1 MSTDGSL
8 ELPPGEAGHD
18 DVPGPGAHHVTAVPA
33 VAASVGDAVP
43 GVGVG
48 GPAEDDHAAEHG
60 VPGAGVGGPAE
71 DDHAAEHG
79 VPALDDGVGPA
90 GAHAV
95 ASAPNATARRSR
107 AMRLTKDLDLLRGL
121 AADVTGEGL
130 GVVRLATQIGRDK
143 SQVSRSLRALV
154 ETGLV
159 ERDPV
164 TGRYHLGLELYALAA
179 STAQRRLLSVAPDV
193 LRHLAGQLDE
203 TVHLCTLHGIDVLTL
218 RSESPPARATAWGAW
233 EGETAPAHATSA
245 GRVLLAG
252 LSPAAL
258 RDRYSAAELAGTAP
272 RSRVQSA
279 DDLAAVLAEVHTA
292 GTSVVREEH
301 EEGAIGVSAPV
312 YDFRGE
318 RVAAINVSGERRLV
332 EPRLDEVV
340 TSLAAGATR
349 LSRLLGART
358 TSDGDLPRRPT

>member
-1 MSTDGSL
+1 MDAGPATADEAPWTEGATSGEDAGPPTGDAGVSDG
-8 ELPPGEAGHD
+8 EGAEGEEAPGLAAGAAEVSD
-18 DVPGPGAHHVTAVPA
+18 GEGAEVPA
-33 VAASVGDAVP
+33 GEVADGAP
-43 GVGVG
+43 G
-48 GPAEDDHAAEHG
+48 GPA
-60 VPGAGVGGPAE
+60 
-71 DDHAAEHG
+71 
-79 VPALDDGVGPA
+79 
-90 GAHAV
+90 
-95 ASAPNATARRSR
+95 SAARRSR
-107 AMRLTKDLDLLRGL
+107 ALRLTKDLDLLRGL
-121 AADVTGEGL
+121 AADSTGEGL

-159 ERDPV
+159 ERDPD

-179 STAQRRLLSVAPDV
+179 ATAERRLLSVAPDV
-193 LRHLAGQLDE
+193 LRHLAGELDE
-203 TVHLCTLHGIDVLTL
+203 TVHLCTMHGIDVLTL

-258 RDRYSAAELAGTAP
+258 RDRYRAAELSGTAP
-272 RSRVQSA
+272 RSRVQRVE
-279 DDLAAVLAEVHTA
+279 DLADVLAEVRAA

-312 YDFRGE
+312 HDFRGE
-318 RVAAINVSGERRLV
+318 RVAAVNVSGERRLM
-332 EPRLDEVV
+332 EPRLDDVV
-340 TSLAAGATR
+340 AQVAAAAVR

-358 TSDGDLPRRPT
+358 TADGALPRRPT

>member
-1 MSTDGSL
+1 VEHPD
-8 ELPPGEAGHD
+8 PD
-18 DVPGPGAHHVTAVPA
+18 PA
-33 VAASVGDAVP
+33 VHEDAAVSVEHPD
-43 GVGVG
+43 
-48 GPAEDDHAAEHG
+48 GPAVHEDE
-60 VPGAGVGGPAE
+60 P
-71 DDHAAEHG
+71 
-79 VPALDDGVGPA
+79 
-90 GAHAV
+90 HAV
-95 ASAPNATARRSR
+95 TARRSR
-107 AMRLTKDLDLLRGL
+107 ALRLTKDLDLLRGL
-121 AADVTGEGL
+121 AADTTGEGL
-130 GVVRLATQIGRDK
+130 GVVRLASQIGRDK

-193 LRHLAGQLDE
+193 LRHLAGELDE

-258 RDRYSAAELAGTAP
+258 RDRYRATELGGAAP
-272 RSRVQSA
+272 RSRVQGT
-279 DDLAAVLAEVHTA
+279 DDLAGVLAEVRA
-292 GTSVVREEH
+292 NGVAVVREEH
-301 EEGAIGVSAPV
+301 EEGAVGVSAPV
-312 YDFRGE
+312 HDFRGE
-318 RVAAINVSGERRLV
+318 RVAAINVSGEARLM
-332 EPRLDEVV
+332 EARIDVV
-340 TSLAAGATR
+340 CERVAATAVS

-358 TSDGDLPRRPT
+358 TADGALPRRPT

>member
-1 MSTDGSL
+1 MSTEGPLETPADRAGSADVSPLGHDGPTS
-8 ELPPGEAGHD
+8 PAAVAGVADGVAVGGHPTGGEATAGAAVAEGAAADGATD
-18 DVPGPGAHHVTAVPA
+18 DVP
-33 VAASVGDAVP
+33 AVP
-43 GVGVG
+43 G
-48 GPAEDDHAAEHG
+48 
-60 VPGAGVGGPAE
+60 
-71 DDHAAEHG
+71 
-79 VPALDDGVGPA
+79 
-90 GAHAV
+90 
-95 ASAPNATARRSR
+95 APTPPNETARRSR
-107 AMRLTKDLDLLRGL
+107 ALRLTKDLDLLRGL

-179 STAQRRLLSVAPDV
+179 STAQRRLLSVSPDV
-193 LRHLAGQLDE
+193 LRHLAGELDE
-203 TVHLCTLHGIDVLTL
+203 TVHLCTLHGVDVLTL

-258 RDRYSAAELAGTAP
+258 RDRYRAAELAGVAP
-272 RSRVQSA
+272 RSRVQSTE
-279 DDLAAVLAEVHTA
+279 DLAAVLSEVHST

-312 YDFRGE
+312 HDFRGE
-318 RVAAINVSGERRLV
+318 RVAAVNVSGERRLV

-340 TSLAAGATR
+340 ASVAAAATR
-349 LSRLLGART
+349 LSRLLGAHT

>member
-1 MSTDGSL
+1 MTAADDTDAAVPTGDDP
-8 ELPPGEAGHD
+8 EERWPNDGVAGAAD
-18 DVPGPGAHHVTAVPA
+18 PTDPGPGHGDV
-33 VAASVGDAVP
+33 VAADVP
-43 GVGVG
+43 EG
-48 GPAEDDHAAEHG
+48 HAA
-60 VPGAGVGGPAE
+60 A
-71 DDHAAEHG
+71 
-79 VPALDDGVGPA
+79 
-90 GAHAV
+90 
-95 ASAPNATARRSR
+95 ARRSR
-107 AMRLTKDLDLLRGL
+107 ALRLTKDLDLLRGL
-121 AADVTGEGL
+121 AADSTGEGL

-159 ERDPV
+159 ERDPA

-179 STAQRRLLSVAPDV
+179 ATAERRLLSVAPDV
-193 LRHLAGQLDE
+193 LRHLAGELDE

-258 RDRYSAAELAGTAP
+258 RDRYRAAELSGTAP
-272 RSRVQSA
+272 RSRVQRVE
-279 DDLAAVLAEVHTA
+279 DLADVLAEVRAA

-312 YDFRGE
+312 HDFRGE
-318 RVAAINVSGERRLV
+318 RVAAVNVSGERRLM
-332 EPRLDEVV
+332 ESRLDEVV
-340 TSLAAGATR
+340 ARVASAAVR

-358 TSDGDLPRRPT
+358 TADGDLPRRPT

>member
-1 MSTDGSL
+1 MS
-8 ELPPGEAGHD
+8 
-18 DVPGPGAHHVTAVPA
+18 
-33 VAASVGDAVP
+33 
-43 GVGVG
+43 
-48 GPAEDDHAAEHG
+48 AEDDTDAADPPSDSAET
-60 VPGAGVGGPAE
+60 PWPDDELAAASADAGVDPADPAPE
-71 DDHAAEHG
+71 D
-79 VPALDDGVGPA
+79 
-90 GAHAV
+90 
-95 ASAPNATARRSR
+95 APEGNATAARRSR
-107 AMRLTKDLDLLRGL
+107 ALRLTKDLDLLRGL
-121 AADVTGEGL
+121 AADRTGEGL

-159 ERDPV
+159 ERDPM

-179 STAQRRLLSVAPDV
+179 ATAERRLLSVAPDV
-193 LRHLAGQLDE
+193 LRHLAGKLDE

-233 EGETAPAHATSA
+233 EGEAAPAHATSA

-258 RDRYSAAELAGTAP
+258 RDRYRAAELSGTAP
-272 RSRVQSA
+272 RSRVQRVE
-279 DDLAAVLAEVHTA
+279 DLADVLAEVRAA

-312 YDFRGE
+312 HDFRSE
-318 RVAAINVSGERRLV
+318 RVAAVNVSGERRLM
-332 EPRLDEVV
+332 EPRLDDVVAQV
-340 TSLAAGATR
+340 TSAAVR

-358 TSDGDLPRRPT
+358 TADGDLPRRPT